1 MSNMENM
8 DIIYLIKNIDRL
20 SKEQIIERLE
30 SIQKEYVTLRVNRA
44 VLQEGL
50 YLLKTKIKK
59 IEDIINDTENEDLIQ
74 F

>member
-50 YLLKTKIKK
+50 YLLKTKMKK
-59 IEDIINDTENEDLIQ
+59 IDYIINDIENDELIP

>member
-50 YLLKTKIKK
+50 YLLKAKIKK
-59 IEDIINDTENEDLIQ
+59 NDDIINDTENEDLIQ

>member
-44 VLQEGL
+44 VLQEEL
-50 YLLKTKIKK
+50 YLLKTKMKK
-59 IEDIINDTENEDLIQ
+59 INDIINDTENEDLIP

>member
-1 MSNMENM
+1 MGNMESI

-20 SKEQIIERLE
+20 SREQIIERLE
-30 SIQKEYVTLRVNRA
+30 NIQKEYVTLRVNRA

-50 YLLKTKIKK
+50 YLLKAKIKK
-59 IEDIINDTENEDLIQ
+59 IDDIINDTENEDLIP

>member
-1 MSNMENM
+1 MSNMENI

-30 SIQKEYVTLRVNRA
+30 SIQKEYVTLRVNRV

-50 YLLKTKIKK
+50 YLLKTKMKK
-59 IEDIINDTENEDLIQ
+59 MEDIINDTENEELIP

>member
-44 VLQEGL
+44 VLQEEL
-50 YLLKTKIKK
+50 YLLKTKMKK
-59 IEDIINDTENEDLIQ
+59 IDDIINDTENEDPIP

>member
-1 MSNMENM
+1 MGNMESI

-20 SKEQIIERLE
+20 SREQIIERLE
-30 SIQKEYVTLRVNRA
+30 NIQKEYVTLRVNRA

-59 IEDIINDTENEDLIQ
+59 IEDIINDTENEELIP

>member
-1 MSNMENM
+1 MSDMENM

-20 SKEQIIERLE
+20 SKEQIIEKLE

-50 YLLKTKIKK
+50 YLLKAKMKK
-59 IEDIINDTENEDLIQ
+59 IDDIINDTEKDELIP

>member
-1 MSNMENM
+1 MSNMESI

-20 SKEQIIERLE
+20 SREQIIERLE
-30 SIQKEYVTLRVNRA
+30 NIQKEYVTLRVNRA

-59 IEDIINDTENEDLIQ
+59 IEDIINDTENEELIP

>member
-50 YLLKTKIKK
+50 YLLKAKIKK
-59 IEDIINDTENEDLIQ
+59 IDDIINDTENEDLIP

>member
-30 SIQKEYVTLRVNRA
+30 SIQKEYVTLRVNRV

-59 IEDIINDTENEDLIQ
+59 IEDIINDTENEELIP

>member
-59 IEDIINDTENEDLIQ
+59 IDDIINDTENEELIP

>member
-30 SIQKEYVTLRVNRA
+30 SIQKEYVTLRVNRV

-50 YLLKTKIKK
+50 YLLKTKMKK
-59 IEDIINDTENEDLIQ
+59 IDDIINDTENEELIP